1 MSSWPRRVFFG
12 EYVFEVSEEVYEPAE
27 DTFLV
32 ARNLTVET
40 DTRVLDMGTGCGI
53 LAILAARNAGK
64 VVAVDIN
71 PYAVRCTSRN
81 AQLNGVS
88 AKVETRL
95 GNLFQALEAEE
106 EFDLIIFNAPYLPVD
121 PDERKSWIEKAWS
134 GGKSG
139 RTIIDRFINTVSQHL
154 SKKGRVLLVQSS
166 LSDIDETL
174 KQFLRHGLRA
184 SIADEEKLPY
194 EKVVLI
200 EARSL

>member
-1 MSSWPRRVFFG
+1 MSSWRKSVFFG
-12 EYVFEVSEEVYEPAE
+12 EYVFQVSEEVYEPAE
-27 DTFLV
+27 DTFLA

-40 DTRVLDMGTGCGI
+40 DARVLDMGTGCGI
-53 LAILAARNAGK
+53 LAVLAARNAGK

-95 GNLFQALEAEE
+95 GNLFQVLEAEE

-121 PDERKSWIEKAWS
+121 PGEGKSWVEKAWS
-134 GGKSG
+134 GGESG
-139 RTIIDRFINTVSQHL
+139 RTIIDRFLNTVSQHL
-154 SKKGRVLLVQSS
+154 SENGRVLLVQSS

-174 KQFLRHGLRA
+174 KQFSRHGLRA

-194 EKVVLI
+194 ERIVLI
-200 EARSL
+200 DARSL

>member
-27 DTFLV
+27 DTFLA

-40 DTRVLDMGTGCGI
+40 DARVLDMGTGCGI
-53 LAILAARNAGK
+53 LAVLAARNAGK

-95 GNLFQALEAEE
+95 GNLFQVLEAEE

-121 PDERKSWIEKAWS
+121 PGEGKSWVEKAWS
-134 GGKSG
+134 GGESG
-139 RTIIDRFINTVSQHL
+139 RTIIDRFLNTVSQHL
-154 SKKGRVLLVQSS
+154 SENGRVLLVQSS

-174 KQFLRHGLRA
+174 KQFFRHGLRA

-194 EKVVLI
+194 ERIVLI
-200 EARSL
+200 DARSL

>member
-1 MSSWPRRVFFG
+1 MSSWPRRVLFG
-12 EYVFEVSEEVYEPAE
+12 EYVFEVSEDVYEPAE

-53 LAILAARNAGK
+53 LAILAARNAGM

-71 PYAVRCTSRN
+71 PHAVTCTSRN
-81 AQLNGVS
+81 AELNGVS

-95 GNLFQALEAEE
+95 GNLFEALQAEE
-106 EFDLIIFNAPYLPVD
+106 EFDLIIFNAPYLPVR
-121 PDERKSWIEKAWS
+121 PDEGKSWIEKAWS

-154 SKKGRVLLVQSS
+154 SKQGRALLVQSS
-166 LSDIDETL
+166 LSDTDETL